1 MRNDDIQR
9 IRALVLASALLSQ
22 NEKSEWLQFLPE
34 MSDFQI
40 QELESILMLAKNK
53 KSTAAVSSP
62 KSWQDTPGYLN
73 LSDKQSVMP
82 HPTVV
87 AKQQATVQP
96 TNWRLPDL
104 QEKDLNSG
112 IIPEEFE
119 IPAKVGQQAPI
130 VKPQVG
136 PIVHSTVPIWQQQ
149 LRAEKSGPSNNLPI
163 SSVITQAAIVG
174 EDQASK
180 NTPLMKSMSASGPVI
195 KPSFEVNIPEDLAK
209 IDLKYLRSGAG
220 PQAVLVNLLKKIT
233 VFNQKF
239 KFTAILGQV
248 EKSPLYKSYYDLG
261 FSLLND
267 DNQDRDAVWA
277 KYQKNISLQ
286 GQSAMTLEEFEA
298 FTDFRKSL
306 ERILI

>member
-34 MSDFQI
+34 MSDFQM
-40 QELESILMLAKNK
+40 QELESILMTAKNK
-53 KSTAAVSSP
+53 KGEPIIPSL
-62 KSWQDTPGYLN
+62 KSWQDAPGYLN
-73 LSDKQSVMP
+73 LSSDKRQLTP
-82 HPTVV
+82 HPVDK
-87 AKQQATVQP
+87 KQVIAQSAG
-96 TNWRLPDL
+96 WRMPDL

-112 IIPEEFE
+112 IIAEEFE
-119 IPAKVGQQAPI
+119 LPAM
-130 VKPQVG
+130 KPQVG
-136 PIVHSTVPIWQQQ
+136 PKAGPVVHSTVPAWQQQ
-149 LRAEKSGPSNNLPI
+149 LRTEKSGPSNNLPI
-163 SSVITQAAIVG
+163 SSVITQAAIVD
-174 EDQASK
+174 EDKASK
-180 NTPLMKSMSASGPVI
+180 NTPVIKSMGGAPGSAV

-267 DNQDRDAVWA
+267 DNPDRDAVWA